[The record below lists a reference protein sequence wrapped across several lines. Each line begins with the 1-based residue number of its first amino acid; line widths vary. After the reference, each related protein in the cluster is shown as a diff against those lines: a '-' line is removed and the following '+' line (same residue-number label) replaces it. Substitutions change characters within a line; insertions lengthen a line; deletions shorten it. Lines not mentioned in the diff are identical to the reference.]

1 MQLGSL
7 SAIAGEF
14 LQGSFRGVPFVVVGN
29 GGQAGRKQ
37 AVHDY
42 PYRDTPWVEDLG
54 RRGRLYRITGFL
66 CGPTCYAQRDLLT
79 SAAETSGPGLLI
91 HPTIGIIRAACMSY
105 EWRERD
111 GVTGVIDIQLELL
124 EQSSLLTT
132 LVKTALDAAVAVSAI
147 AMQASA
153 SSDFSGRAVTAWSV
167 GSPAINAGKAA
178 AKKWARI
185 ATSAIRSPA
194 VMGASVATLPGNNG
208 RYSARNN
215 GTIDSSAT
223 VESVWSELS
232 AATASLD
239 SQVDSLQTM
248 STVGDLATAIMTI
261 PESLRE
267 AIADPGTQLSVLIP
281 LTDYNPDSIQTTAP
295 IGAAIST
302 LTTATADL
310 CRRAALAA
318 IAQAC
323 ADWQPTSSQEAEALR
338 LKIADLLDAEAL
350 IAADNGDDATWLAL
364 RTLRVQ
370 VTQDLSERASRLPDQ
385 ITITRNSC
393 LPALVLGQ
401 QVYADSTRA
410 SDLIQRADPIHPAF
424 MPTSFEALSA

>member
-7 SAIAGEF
+7 STLAGEF
-14 LQGSFRGVPFVVVGN
+14 LQGSYRGVPFVVMGN

-54 RRGRLYRITGFL
+54 RKGRLYRITGFL
-66 CGPTCYAQRDLLT
+66 CGATCYAQRDLLAD
-79 SAAETSGPGLLI
+79 AAESKGPGLLV
-91 HPTIGIIRAACMSY
+91 HPTIGIIRAALMSF

-124 EQSSLLTT
+124 EQRNLLTS
-132 LVKTALDAAVAVSAI
+132 LVKTALDAAVAASAI
-147 AMQASA
+147 AMQVAA
-153 SSDFSGRAVTAWSV
+153 TSDFSGKAVSAWSV
-167 GSPAINAGKAA
+167 GAPSITAGKAA
-178 AKKWARI
+178 SATWA
-185 ATSAIRSPA
+185 ASAASAIRSPA
-194 VMGASVATLPGNNG
+194 VMGASIATLPGNNG
-208 RYSARNN
+208 RYTAGNN
-215 GTIDSSAT
+215 GVTVSTAT
-223 VESVWSELS
+223 VESVWSALS
-232 AATASLD
+232 AETASLD
-239 SQVDSLQTM
+239 SLIESLQT
-248 STVGDLATAIMTI
+248 TTTPADLATVILTI

-267 AIADPGTQLSVLIP
+267 AVSDPGTQLSVLLP
-281 LTDYNPDSIQTTAP
+281 LTVYSPDSSQTTAP

-302 LTTATADL
+302 LISAVSAL
-310 CRRAALAA
+310 CRRAALAS

-338 LKIADLLDAEAL
+338 LQVAELLDAEAL
-350 IAADNGDDATWLAL
+350 TAADAGDDATWQAL
-364 RTLRVQ
+364 RALRVQ

-385 ITITRNSC
+385 ITITRNAC

-401 QVYADSTRA
+401 QVYADATRA
-410 SDLIQRADPIHPAF
+410 PDLIMRADPVHPAF

>member
-1 MQLGSL
+1 MQLGGL
-7 SAIAGEF
+7 SKLAGEF
-14 LQGSFRGVPFVVVGN
+14 LQGSFRGVPFVVMGN

-66 CGPTCYAQRDLLT
+66 CGATCYVQRDLLT
-79 SAAETSGPGLLI
+79 TASEASGPGLLI
-91 HPTIGIIRAACMSY
+91 HPTIGVIRASCMSF

-124 EQSSLLTT
+124 EQRNLLTS
-132 LVKTALDAAVAVSAI
+132 LVKTALDAAVATAAI
-147 AMQASA
+147 AMQVSA
-153 SSDFSGRAVTAWSV
+153 SSDFSGKAVPAWSV
-167 GSPAINAGKAA
+167 GEPSITAGKAA
-178 AKKWARI
+178 SAKWA
-185 ATSAIRSPA
+185 ASAASSIRSPA
-194 VMGASVATLPGNNG
+194 VMGASIATLPGNNG
-208 RYSARNN
+208 RYAARNN
-215 GTIDSSAT
+215 GTIDPTAT
-223 VESVWSELS
+223 VDAVWSSLS

-239 SQVDSLQTM
+239 SQIDSLQTTT
-248 STVGDLATAIMTI
+248 SAEDLATVILTI

-267 AIADPGTQLSVLIP
+267 AVTDPGTQLSVLLP
-281 LTDYNPDSIQTTAP
+281 LTVYSPDSSQTTAP

-302 LTTATADL
+302 LTTAVADL
-310 CRRAALAA
+310 CRRSALAA

-338 LKIADLLDAEAL
+338 LQVAELLDTEAL
-350 IAADNGDDATWLAL
+350 VAADSGDDATWQAL

-385 ITITRNSC
+385 ITITRNAC
-393 LPALVLGQ
+393 LPALTLGQ
-401 QVYADSTRA
+401 QVYADATRA
-410 SDLIQRADPIHPAF
+410 PDLIMRADPIHPAF